1 MLNVCCILF
10 VKIESLMSQHDC
22 TIQWPRTRKEK
33 LILHCTVSPNQ
44 PDAVFA
50 VLDWHK
56 KCSVAVQKELDNV
69 RCGKFDVSSQI
80 WQQLKEAVSKR
91 LNYGTNELLIHW
103 DDDTDT
109 VFFTGVRSVIDR
121 FEKEVSHIIAGLED
135 ELKKRAQQI
144 TDKYKLKPHQ
154 RRLLDMKDF
163 AKTSSSAK
171 CTVTVSKDDAVFVG
185 EASEVIAVRLSML
198 KLLSGITSRTLGRQS
213 SAFLTVLGK
222 DQIRKRIREMM
233 LKKKLFATYD
243 IQDQAANVYSFSE
256 KEAAEACKV
265 IKAEL
270 VEKKFPVSQDGQTC
284 LASSEWHQ
292 FQSDIEKLGKP
303 AAVCQDGSSIVAVT
317 IAEEMHA
324 LESKVNSFIDR
335 NTVGREFIP
344 MPAGVVDVLQKYAT
358 ADVDSIIRGFNKH
371 ATDIHFVSRS
381 NEMGCEIRAT
391 SSGIMLAI
399 DAIKELEQKVKNKD
413 YVVATPLHVKYLRSP
428 AARASIDGIASR
440 HQVSVK
446 FPEETKA
453 SVKSSKLPAPRPVCE
468 VVVGKSKTIR
478 LIAGD
483 ITQHSA
489 DVIVNA
495 ANSRLQHGAGV
506 AGAIAR
512 VGMNH

>member
-1 MLNVCCILF
+1 MSDVCHMLF

-22 TIQWPRTRKEK
+22 TIQWPRTRKDK
-33 LILHCTVSPNQ
+33 LILRCTVSPNQ

-56 KCSVAVQKELDNV
+56 KCSVAVKKELDSV
-69 RCGKFDVSSQI
+69 HCGKFDVSSQI
-80 WQQLKEAVSKR
+80 WQQLKETVSKR
-91 LNYGTNELLIHW
+91 LNYGTNELLVHW

-109 VFFTGVRSVIDR
+109 VFFTGLRSVVDQ
-121 FEKEVSHIIAGLED
+121 FEKEVSHVIAGLED
-135 ELKKRAQQI
+135 ELKKRAQRI

-154 RRLLDMKDF
+154 RRLLDMKGF

-171 CTVTVSKDDAVFVG
+171 CTVTVSKDEAVFVG
-185 EASEVIAVRLSML
+185 EAGEVITVRLSML
-198 KLLSGITSRTLGRQS
+198 KLLSGICSRTLGQQS

-222 DQIRKRIREMM
+222 DQIRKRVTEMM

-243 IQDQAANVYSFSE
+243 IQDLAANVYSFSDR
-256 KEAAEACKV
+256 EAAEASKI

-284 LASSEWHQ
+284 LAPSEWHQ

-317 IAEEMHA
+317 IAEEMHT

-344 MPAGVVDVLQKYAT
+344 MPAGVVDVLQKYAS
-358 ADVDSIIRGFNKH
+358 ADVDSIIRGFNMH
-371 ATDIHFVSRS
+371 ASDIHLVNRS
-381 NEMGCEIRAT
+381 SETGCEIRAT
-391 SSGIMLAI
+391 SSGIMPAVG
-399 DAIKELEQKVKNKD
+399 AIKELEQKVKHKD
-413 YVVATPLHVKYLRSP
+413 CVVDAPLHVKYLRSP
-428 AARASIDGIASR
+428 AARASIDGIAGR

-446 FPEETKA
+446 FPEETKTGIR
-453 SVKSSKLPAPRPVCE
+453 SSKLPLPRPMCE
-468 VVVGKSKTIR
+468 VVAGKNKTIR
-478 LIAGD
+478 LITGD

-495 ANSRLQHGAGV
+495 ANSRLQHGSGV

-512 VGMNH
+512 VGMIH